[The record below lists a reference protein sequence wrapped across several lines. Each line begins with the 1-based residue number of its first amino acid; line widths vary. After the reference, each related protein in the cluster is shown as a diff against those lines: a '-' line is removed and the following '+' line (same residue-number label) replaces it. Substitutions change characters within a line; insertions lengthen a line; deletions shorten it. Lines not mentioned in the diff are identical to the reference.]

1 MESDTSEPDD
11 DGLFSFP
18 RLLTVAAGLTFSLIL
33 IGIYTAVAGAGLT
46 CEGRWPLCDGWL
58 GLFPANWPSFIEWF
72 HRLIALPTGF
82 LLLGLAVSAW
92 RGGRSKRVRYALTAA
107 VAILPSQIVLGGL
120 TVLEYEVLY
129 LTAHF
134 VTAIL
139 IFSLVVA
146 ATAWSIGPRFERPP
160 RLAALV
166 VAALVPLFAVA
177 TPFVISVGSM
187 RLHMAYYGVGL
198 VAFSALIALALWVRD
213 GAELGGNERRIAG
226 VAAAGTVVLGLT
238 MLQLRLPASPTEMAQ
253 ISGSAALVA
262 VLSLLAVWW
271 TLQPAA
277 GTTSGRPA

>member
-166 VAALVPLFAVA
+166 VAGLVPLFAVA

>member
-72 HRLIALPTGF
+72 HRLVALPTGF
-82 LLLGLAVSAW
+82 LLLGLAASAW

-166 VAALVPLFAVA
+166 VAGLVPLFAVA

-213 GAELGGNERRIAG
+213 GAELDGNERRIAG

>member
-1 MESDTSEPDD
+1 MDSDTSGPDED
-11 DGLFSFP
+11 ELFSFP

-134 VTAIL
+134 LTAIL
-139 IFSLVVA
+139 IFALVIA
-146 ATAWSIGPRFERPP
+146 ATAWSLESRFERPP
-160 RLAALV
+160 RLAALAV
-166 VAALVPLFAVA
+166 GALVPPFVVA
-177 TPFVISVGSM
+177 TPFVISIGSM
-187 RLHMAYYGVGL
+187 RLHMLYYGVGL
-198 VAFSALIALALWVRD
+198 LAFSALIALALWVRD
-213 GAELGGNERRIAG
+213 GAELDGTERRIA
-226 VAAAGTVVLGLT
+226 AAAGAGTVVLGLT

-253 ISGSAALVA
+253 VSGSAALVA

-271 TLQPAA
+271 TLRFVEMTPAD
-277 GTTSGRPA
+277 RPL

>member
-1 MESDTSEPDD
+1 MVSETSGPDD
-11 DGLFSFP
+11 DGIFSFP

-72 HRLIALPTGF
+72 HRLVAMPTGF

-92 RGGRSKRVRYALTAA
+92 RGNRPKRVRYALTAA

-139 IFSLVVA
+139 IFALVVA
-146 ATAWSIGPRFERPP
+146 ATAWSIGPRFERPS
-160 RLAALV
+160 RLAALAV
-166 VAALVPLFAVA
+166 GGLIPLFAVT

-187 RLHMAYYGVGL
+187 RLHMLYYGIGL
-198 VAFSALIALALWVRD
+198 VAFSALIALALWSWD
-213 GAELGGNERRIAG
+213 GATHIANERRIAAT
-226 VAAAGTVVLGLT
+226 AAAGTIALGLT

-253 ISGSAALVA
+253 ISGSAVLVA
-262 VLSLLAVWW
+262 VFSLLAVWW
-271 TLQPAA
+271 TLRSVEQPV
-277 GTTSGRPA
+277 

>member
-1 MESDTSEPDD
+1 MESDTTGPDD

-82 LLLGLAVSAW
+82 LLLGLAISAW
-92 RGGRSKRVRYALTAA
+92 RGSRPKRVRYALTAA
-107 VAILPSQIVLGGL
+107 VAILPTQIILGGL
-120 TVLEYEVLY
+120 TVIEYEVLY

-146 ATAWSIGPRFERPP
+146 ATAWSLGPRFEHPP
-160 RLAALV
+160 RLAAVV
-166 VAALVPLFAVA
+166 VAGLVPPFAVA

-198 VAFSALIALALWVRD
+198 VAFSALIALGLWSWD
-213 GAELGGNERRIAG
+213 GDECGGNERRIAALAG
-226 VAAAGTVVLGLT
+226 AGTVALGLT
-238 MLQLRLPASPTEMAQ
+238 MLQLRLPASPTELEQ

-262 VLSLLAVWW
+262 TLSLLAVWW
-271 TLQPAA
+271 TLSSSDGTA
-277 GTTSGRPA
+277 GKHIA